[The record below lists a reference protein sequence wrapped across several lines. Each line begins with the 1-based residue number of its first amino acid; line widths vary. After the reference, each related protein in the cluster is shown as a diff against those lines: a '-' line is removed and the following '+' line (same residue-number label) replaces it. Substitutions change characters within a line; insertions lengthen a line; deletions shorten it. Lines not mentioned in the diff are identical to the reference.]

1 MIFNTTDGIILS
13 IYLIIVFGV
22 VIYYSRKTTN
32 ITQYFLADRSIPW
45 FAIGAAL
52 FATDISSAHMIG
64 LAGAGFSSGLAVSN
78 FVLSACVILVLLGWL
93 FTPFYLKTGVFT
105 MPEFLE
111 KRYNEKCRMYLSTI
125 SITAYI
131 LTKVSVTLLAGG
143 LVLKHVMGW
152 DLYTSALVLV
162 LAAGLYT
169 MLGGSRGIIMVQFVQ
184 AFFLILGSGLL
195 VYYGMDEVGGIEG
208 LRAKVPTD
216 YFEIF
221 KPIDH
226 PEFPWTGMV
235 FGALILGI
243 WYWTTDQYIVQ
254 ITLSAKNID
263 HARSGTLFAA
273 YLRLLPMLLLVVP
286 GIIAKALY
294 PDILASNAYVKM
306 VTTLLP
312 DGVRAIVVI
321 SLLSALMTSLSSA
334 FNATSTLFTL
344 DIYNKLYPKAND
356 FVLVNIGRIATFV
369 VVLFGIIWVPFI
381 YALSSDIYYYMQ
393 SVQSYIA
400 PPICVVFL
408 VGILWARA
416 NGVAAIS
423 VLSVGFVLG
432 VIKFIADIRYRSF
445 QVRGGMVSF
454 LGEINFLHFAIFLF
468 VISLILMVII
478 SLMTKAPGKDKLKGF
493 TLKYANEIV
502 KDEAYKQETGKY
514 KRLNMIATAG
524 IVIILSVY
532 WFIFG

>member
-1 MIFNTTDGIILS
+1 MIFNTTDLVLLAV
-13 IYLIIVFGV
+13 YLILVFAV
-22 VIYYSRKTTN
+22 AIYYSRKTTN
-32 ITQYFLADRSIPW
+32 ITQYFIADRSIPW

-52 FATDISSAHMIG
+52 FATDISSEHLLG

-78 FVLSACVILVLLGWL
+78 FVLSACVVLVLLGWL

-111 KRYNEKCRMYLSTI
+111 KRFNAKCRLYLSSV

-131 LTKVSVTLLAGG
+131 LTKISVTLLAGS

-152 DLYTSALVLV
+152 DVYTSSLILVLT
-162 LAAGLYT
+162 AGLYT
-169 MLGGSRGIIMVQFVQ
+169 MLGGSRGIIMAQIVQ
-184 AFFLILGSGLL
+184 AFFLIVGSALL
-195 VYYGMDEVGGIEG
+195 VYYGMDEVGGIAG
-208 LRAKVPTD
+208 IKAKVPAD

-221 KPIDH
+221 KPMSH

-273 YLRLLPMLLLVVP
+273 YLRLLPILLLVFP

-294 PDILASNAYVKM
+294 PDIHASDAYVTM
-306 VTTLLP
+306 IENLLP
-312 DGVRAIVVI
+312 SGIRAIVI
-321 SLLSALMTSLSSA
+321 MSLLAALMTSLSSA
-334 FNATSTLFTL
+334 INATSTLFTL
-344 DIYNKLYPKAND
+344 DIYNKLYPHAND

-369 VVLFGIIWVPFI
+369 VIIFGIIWVPFV
-381 YALSSDIYYYMQ
+381 YALSGDIYFYIQ

-408 VGILWARA
+408 VGIIWARA
-416 NGVAAIS
+416 NGTAAIS
-423 VLSVGFVLG
+423 VLTVGFILG
-432 VIKFIADIRYRSF
+432 AFKFVIDILYRSF
-445 QVRGGMVSF
+445 GLRGGIISYI
-454 LGEINFLHFAIFLF
+454 GEINFLHFAIYLF
-468 VISLILMVII
+468 IVSTVLMIVVSLY
-478 SLMTKAPGKDKLKGF
+478 TKAPGKDKIKGF

-502 KDEAYKQETGKY
+502 KDEAYKMESGKY
-514 KRLNMIATAG
+514 RKFNLIATG
-524 IVIILSVY
+524 GLVLILSVY

>member
-1 MIFNTTDGIILS
+1 MIFTVTDAILVVL
-13 IYLIIVFGV
+13 YLIIIFGAV
-22 VIYYSRKTTN
+22 VYYSGKTKS
-32 ITQYFLADRSIPW
+32 ITQYFLAGRSIPW

-52 FATDISSAHMIG
+52 FATDVSSEHLIG
-64 LAGAGFSSGLAVSN
+64 LAGAGYSSGLAVSN
-78 FVLSACVILVLLGWL
+78 FVLSACVVLILLGWF

-111 KRYNEKCRMYLSTI
+111 KRYNEKCRWYLSTV
-125 SITAYI
+125 SITAYV

-143 LVLKHVMGW
+143 LVLKHVLGW
-152 DLYTSALVLV
+152 DIYTSALVLV
-162 LAAGLYT
+162 LSTGLYT
-169 MLGGSRGIIMVQFVQ
+169 MLGGSRGIIMVQFLQ
-184 AFFLILGSGLL
+184 AIFLILGSSLL
-195 VYYGMDEVGGIEG
+195 LYYGMKEVGGIEG
-208 LRAKVPTD
+208 LKAKVPAD
-216 YFEIF
+216 YFDIF
-221 KPIDH
+221 KPMSD

-243 WYWTTDQYIVQ
+243 WYWSTDQYIVQ

-263 HARSGTLFAA
+263 HARSGTLLAA

-294 PDILASNAYVKM
+294 PDIPASSAYVTLI
-306 VTTLLP
+306 TTLLP
-312 DGVRAIVVI
+312 TGVRAIVLI
-321 SLLSALMTSLSSA
+321 SLLAALMTSLSSA

-381 YALSSDIYYYMQ
+381 YALSSDIYYYIQ

-408 VGILWARA
+408 VGILWVRA
-416 NGVAAIS
+416 NGTAAIS
-423 VLSVGFVLG
+423 VLSIGFVMGLL
-432 VIKFIADIRYRSF
+432 KFVSDILYRSF
-445 QVRGGMVSF
+445 AVRGGIVSF

-468 VISLILMVII
+468 LISLFLMIVISLF
-478 SLMTKAPGKDKLKGF
+478 TKAPGKDKLKGF

-502 KDEAYKQETGKY
+502 KDEAYKQETGQY
-514 KRLNMIATAG
+514 KKLNMIATA
-524 IVIILSVY
+524 VLLLFLSVY
-532 WFIFG
+532 WFVFG

>member
-1 MIFNTTDGIILS
+1 MIFNTTDVILLVC
-13 IYLIIVFGV
+13 YLILVFGV

-52 FATDISSAHMIG
+52 FATDISSAHLIG
-64 LAGAGFSSGLAVSN
+64 LAGAGYSSGLAVSN
-78 FVLSACVILVLLGWL
+78 FVLSACVVLVLLGWL

-111 KRYNEKCRMYLSTI
+111 KRYNEKCRWYLSTI
-125 SITAYI
+125 SITAYV

-143 LVLKHVMGW
+143 LVLKHVLGW
-152 DLYTSALVLV
+152 DIYTSALVLV
-162 LAAGLYT
+162 LSTGLYT
-169 MLGGSRGIIMVQFVQ
+169 MLGGSRGIIMVQFLQ
-184 AFFLILGSGLL
+184 AAFLIIGSAVL
-195 VYYGMDEVGGIEG
+195 VYYGMKEVGGIDG
-208 LRAKVPTD
+208 LKAKVPAE
-216 YFEIF
+216 YFNIF
-221 KPIDH
+221 KPISD

-294 PDILASNAYVKM
+294 PDIAPSSAYVTM
-306 VTTLLP
+306 ITNLLP
-312 DGVRAIVVI
+312 AGVRAIVII
-321 SLLSALMTSLSSA
+321 SMLSVVMTSLSSA
-334 FNATSTLFTL
+334 FNATSTLFTM

-381 YALSSDIYYYMQ
+381 YGLSSDIYFYMQ

-400 PPICVVFL
+400 PPICVVFIM
-408 VGILWARA
+408 GILWARA
-416 NGVAAIS
+416 NGVAAFT
-423 VLSVGFVLG
+423 VLVVGFALG
-432 VIKFIADIRYRSF
+432 VMKFVADILYRSF
-445 QVRGGMVSF
+445 QVRVGLISF

-468 VISLILMVII
+468 VISLILMFVI
-478 SLMTKAPGKDKLKGF
+478 SLSTKPPGKDKLKGF

-514 KRLNMIATAG
+514 KKLNMIATALL
-524 IVIILSVY
+524 VLFLSVY

>member
-1 MIFNTTDGIILS
+1 MIFSSLDIVLLVL
-13 IYLIIVFGV
+13 YLVLVFGV
-22 VIYYSRKTTN
+22 AIYYSKKSKN
-32 ITQYFLADRSIPW
+32 ITQYFIADRSIPW

-52 FATDISSAHMIG
+52 FATDISSEHMLG

-78 FVLSACVILVLLGWL
+78 FVLSACVVLVLLGWL

-111 KRYNEKCRMYLSTI
+111 KRYNQQCRLYLSTI

-131 LTKVSVTLLAGG
+131 LTKISVTLLAGS
-143 LVLKHVMGW
+143 LVLKVVMGW
-152 DLYTSALVLV
+152 DIYTSSLILVLT
-162 LAAGLYT
+162 AGLYT
-169 MLGGSRGIIMVQFVQ
+169 MLGGSRGIIMVQYVQ
-184 AFFLILGSGLL
+184 AFFLIFGSCLL
-195 VYYGMDEVGGIEG
+195 VYYGMDAAGGLAGIKE
-208 LRAKVPTD
+208 KVPSD

-221 KPIDH
+221 KPMSH

-263 HARSGTLFAA
+263 HARSGTLLAS
-273 YLRLLPMLLLVVP
+273 YLRLLPIALLVFP

-294 PDILASNAYVKM
+294 PDIPASSAYV
-306 VTTLLP
+306 TLITNLLP
-312 DGVRAIVVI
+312 SGIRALVI
-321 SLLSALMTSLSSA
+321 MSLLAALMTSLSSA
-334 FNATSTLFTL
+334 INATSTLFTL
-344 DIYNKLYPKAND
+344 DIYRKLYPNAND
-356 FVLVNIGRIATFV
+356 FILVNIGRIATFV
-369 VVLFGIIWVPFI
+369 VIIFGIIWVPFI
-381 YALSSDIYYYMQ
+381 YALSSDIYYYIQ

-416 NGVAAIS
+416 NGSAAIV
-423 VLSVGFVLG
+423 VLIIGFFLG
-432 VIKFIADIRYRSF
+432 AMKFIIDILYRSF
-445 QVRGGMVSF
+445 GYRGGFISY
-454 LGEINFLHFAIFLF
+454 LGEVNFLHFAIFLF
-468 VISLILMVII
+468 LVSLIIMIVV
-478 SLMTKAPGKDKLKGF
+478 SLNTKAPPKDKVKGF

-502 KDEAYKQETGKY
+502 KDEAYKLESGKY
-514 KRLNMIATAG
+514 RKINLIATG
-524 IVIILSVY
+524 GLVLILSVY